1 MAIIDTIT
9 NDFAFAEWLKKS
21 DNYKNN
27 FTWEGANAL
36 QAYYEQLSDELD
48 QDLEFD
54 PVAWCCEWSEYKSL
68 KDALKY
74 YDNNEAIAEEGLT
87 LDDFTEVITLDNGGV
102 IVRDF

>member
-27 FTWEGANAL
+27 FTWEAANAL

-54 PVAWCCEWSEYKSL
+54 PVGWCCEWSEYESL
-68 KDALKY
+68 KEAFEY
-74 YDNNEAIAEEGLT
+74 YDPDGLKAEEGLT
-87 LDDFTEVITLDNGGV
+87 LDDFTEVITLNNGAV
-102 IVRDF
+102 IVRNF